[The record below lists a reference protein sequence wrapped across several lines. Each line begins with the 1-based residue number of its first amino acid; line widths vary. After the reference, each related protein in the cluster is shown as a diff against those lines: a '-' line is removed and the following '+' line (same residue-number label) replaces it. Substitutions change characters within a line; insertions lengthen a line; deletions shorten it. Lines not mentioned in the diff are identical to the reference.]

1 MNDERGKGDRSEI
14 LLDQLDMYIL
24 DLCKTNSNLGI
35 MEIKERLALAH
46 NSLKP
51 PLDRLHKFGLIK
63 TVRVIKRR
71 KLIIKTTPKGR
82 KIYASFLEEDY

>member
-35 MEIKERLALAH
+35 MEIKERLGLAH
-46 NSLKP
+46 NCLKP
-51 PLDRLHKFGLIK
+51 HLDRLHKFGLIK
-63 TVRVIKRR
+63 PVPVIKSR